1 HGSKLEM
8 LKFQPKA
15 NTIVM
20 CDFKGFIVPE
30 MVKNRPALVIKKN
43 NQNAKLVTIL
53 PISTTKPEPMSEMHI
68 PIAGPIDGKEAWIK
82 CDMLTTVCIERLDR
96 LKIRKDNKNEW
107 VVKSLE
113 DETFEL
119 VKKTI
124 AKYFNF

>member
-1 HGSKLEM
+1 M

-53 PISTTKPEPMSEMHI
+53 PISTTN
-68 PIAGPIDGKEAWIK
+68 GLLRAWK
-82 CDMLTTVCIERLDR
+82 MRRL
-96 LKIRKDNKNEW
+96 N
-107 VVKSLE
+107 
-113 DETFEL
+113 
-119 VKKTI
+119 
-124 AKYFNF
+124 

>member
-1 HGSKLEM
+1 
-8 LKFQPKA
+8 
-15 NTIVM
+15 
-20 CDFKGFIVPE
+20 FIVPE